1 MELELDLQR
10 AVVEEFCGARAPDF
24 VHFVAALPVEG
35 DVGISIGDVEAGLE
49 RSEGDLAM
57 PIGADVEHGRP
68 AEVEV
73 AAIPELG
80 RDDPP
85 AADQPAS
92 HRSAHGEASASSF
105 GKRTR
110 L

>member
-1 MELELDLQR
+1 MSRL
-10 AVVEEFCGARAPDF
+10 AAIAPK
-24 VHFVAALPVEG
+24 A
-35 DVGISIGDVEAGLE
+35 IS
-49 RSEGDLAM
+49 
-57 PIGADVEHGRP
+57 PCPFADIEHGWS
-68 AEVEV
+68 AEVEA

-85 AADQPAS
+85 AADRPAS
-92 HRSAHGEASASSF
+92 HRHAHGEASASSF